1 MADTVPSLNVRTTEY
16 ERERACGGRKSEWQL
31 QEDLN
36 GSNFLR
42 VSMYVAQEHL
52 YPSREN
58 SSRSPALIPDQM
70 HHYNI

>member
-1 MADTVPSLNVRTTEY
+1 MTDTLPSLNVRTTEY

-31 QEDLN
+31 GDLN

-52 YPSREN
+52 YPSGEN
-58 SSRSPALIPDQM
+58 SSRSPALIPD
-70 HHYNI
+70 